1 MDQED
6 CGMIAIGT
14 ELMILVAALV
24 VLMLVCIVRALRG
37 PTGPDRAVALE
48 TMNIL
53 VVSAMVLAGTAFG
66 EIAYIDV
73 AMVYAILSFVTTLY
87 VAKYLEDKA

>member
-1 MDQED
+1 
-6 CGMIAIGT
+6 MIVMGP
-14 ELMILVAALV
+14 ELMLLVASLV
-24 VLMLVCIVRALRG
+24 VMMLICIVRAFLG
-37 PTGPDRAVALE
+37 PTSPDRAVALE

-53 VVSAMVLAGTAFG
+53 VVSAMVILGTAFG

-87 VAKYLEDKA
+87 VAKYLEDNA

>member
-1 MDQED
+1 
-6 CGMIAIGT
+6 MIAIGN

-37 PTGPDRAVALE
+37 PTSPDRAVALE

>member
-1 MDQED
+1 
-6 CGMIAIGT
+6 MIALGA
-14 ELMILVAALV
+14 EMMLLVASLV
-24 VLMLVCIVRALRG
+24 VLMLVAIARAFLG
-37 PTGPDRAVALE
+37 PTSPDRAVAIE

-53 VVSAMVLAGTAFG
+53 VVSAMVLLGTAFS

-87 VAKYLEDKA
+87 ISKYLEDNA